1 MVIITV
7 IVQDKHGCIT
17 ADVNTYDGPDAMPSE
32 RNVAN
37 EIAQIMTMGPDREVT
52 DAGERKMDGAQ
63 AVRR

>member
-17 ADVNTYDGPDAMPSE
+17 ADVNTYDGPEAMQSE
-32 RNVAN
+32 RDTAT
-37 EIAQIMTMGPDREVT
+37 EITRIMTMGPDREVT
-52 DAGERKMDGAQ
+52 DSGERKMDGAQ